1 MSTWWNAL
9 PVLSQIMYFIAI
21 PSTVLLLIQLVFSF
35 IGGEDADGDASDV
48 DIGDVDIDDV
58 PDADI
63 DAVDFSEMDEPPPN
77 ANNDTDL
84 NFVGIFTFRG
94 IVAFLASFSWSVL
107 ALRSAGI
114 FAPIAISIGLAIGV
128 AMMFAV
134 AKIIQLLLKLSEN
147 GTVRF
152 SEAIGKTGEVY
163 IPIPAAR
170 QGEGKVLIDFQGA
183 ERECSAQTESDEA
196 IPTGKRVYVTGYSGE
211 ILIVENIA
219 E

>member
-1 MSTWWNAL
+1 
-9 PVLSQIMYFIAI
+9 MYFIAI
-21 PSTVLLLIQLVFSF
+21 PSTILLLIQLVFSF
-35 IGGEDADGDASDV
+35 IGGEDADGDIDAGDIDTA
-48 DIGDVDIDDV
+48 DIGDIDIDDV

-63 DAVDFSEMDEPPPN
+63 DTVDFSEMDEPPPN
-77 ANNDTDL
+77 SNSDSDL

-94 IVAFLASFSWSVL
+94 IVAFLASFSWSTL
-107 ALRSAGI
+107 ALYSAGL
-114 FAPIAISIGLAIGV
+114 FAPIAVAIGLVIGV

-170 QGEGKVLIDFQGA
+170 QGEGKILIDFQGA
-183 ERECSAQTESDEA
+183 ERECSAQTESETP
-196 IPTGKRVYVTGYSGE
+196 IPTGKRVYVTGFSGE